1 MFINL
6 PYTSFT
12 QGDSYCSRTYR
23 KGGFGYFNTGL
34 CLEVCEQNFLLW
46 YQRKHWPL
54 PTKASFHLV
63 YLRVFLEAS
72 NIAKRSTNI
81 VWSTFNFYLSVCSK
95 IVTEVAS

>member
-34 CLEVCEQNFLLW
+34 CLEVCEQNFYCGTKESIGL
-46 YQRKHWPL
+46 YPQR
-54 PTKASFHLV
+54 LV
-63 YLRVFLEAS
+63 FTLCVLG
-72 NIAKRSTNI
+72 
-81 VWSTFNFYLSVCSK
+81 CS
-95 IVTEVAS
+95 